1 MGRLDGRLCVITGAG
16 RGIGRA
22 VAQRFLDEG
31 AELVVA
37 NRRAPAPMCGW
48 KASRGWMRGETTPS
62 VGNRPDNGG

>member
-37 NRRAPAPMCGW
+37 NRRDVRVEGEP
-48 KASRGWMRGETTPS
+48 WMDAR
-62 VGNRPDNGG
+62 

>member
-37 NRRAPAPMCGW
+37 NPARTCADVRVEGEP
-48 KASRGWMRGETTPS
+48 WMDAR
-62 VGNRPDNGG
+62 